1 MKRYPDY
8 LSRQF
13 STDFGS
19 GVRKRGE
26 EYFTTG
32 AVQIDQ
38 GDEQHVTAT
47 VLGAREYYVQLRVK
61 NGRLA
66 VSCTCPFFQDNE
78 ACKHIWATLLE
89 AERRQL
95 LGAGDQTLSELY
107 EDWDA
112 PATPVPSTP
121 RPSAPKPAAPT
132 PSLPWRHRLGGVLGR
147 PTAAMAAPPGSE
159 HWPPNRELLYVVDA
173 GLSQVKRRLA
183 LELYSRD
190 RKQNGDWGKP
200 KPVRFQRK
208 LIPQLSSDVDRSIL
222 WRLAGA
228 RFGDRWSLDND
239 YYYGATSANL
249 FQADQ
254 PLSASLLPEIAATG
268 RLLIHRDNEKPE
280 MWQTLELDPNPEPW
294 RLHLSLMPHGQAWEF
309 KGELRRESATM
320 PVTEPVLY
328 IPSFLFTN
336 RMVARLDPSTSIDW
350 LDTLRKQGSIQLPEG
365 EQEDLFVAVLEQPDS
380 PPVEAPDSLRYDR
393 VSTTPRPRARI
404 GKDTTAYSAVDKLF
418 LELSF
423 DYGGRIVPHADPSAS
438 LIERESR
445 RVLVRDRAAEEQAI
459 ARLNGAGLKPQRADF
474 WHKQEGWL
482 LTPSRL
488 PKLVRELTGEGWLV
502 EAEGKLVRSN
512 GRFTVEIVSGIDW
525 FDLRGGID
533 FGEGATASLPDLLRA
548 ARRGESMVRL
558 DDGSYGIL
566 PEDWLK
572 RFGSVLHMGEQQGE
586 EMRFRR
592 SQAGLLD
599 ALLAAQPEIRFDEQF
614 GRIRDQLQRFHGVTP
629 APQPEG
635 FVGQLRGYQLEGLG
649 WLKFLNEY
657 SLGGCLADDM
667 GVGKTAQVL
676 ALLETRREAG
686 AGMSLVVVPKSLV
699 FNWQQEAARFTPNL
713 RVLEHAGL
721 GRNRASFKGHDVILT
736 TYGTLRRDVV
746 EFQEIEWDYVVLDEA
761 TAIKNASSES
771 AKAVRLLKAR
781 NRLAMSGT
789 PVENHLGELWSL
801 FEFLNPGMLGSS
813 AVAQVAGASLRNP
826 SDETRRILAQ
836 ALRPYILRRTK
847 EQVARELP
855 PKVEQTL
862 YCELEP
868 EQRKLYQELL
878 DHYRARLLGKIQKD
892 GLGRSKMQ
900 VLEALLRL
908 RQAACHPGL
917 IDKKRAQE
925 GSAKL
930 ELLRLQLEEVL
941 AEDHKALVFSQ
952 FTSFL
957 ALLRAQLDEE
967 RIPYAY
973 LDGDTRDRS
982 APVQQFQEDPDC
994 KLFLISL
1001 KAGGLGLNLTAAD
1014 YVYLLDPWWNPAVEA
1029 QAIDRAHRIGQQSQV
1044 FAYRIIAK
1052 DTVEEKVLKLQE
1064 TKRDLAD
1071 AIISADNSL
1080 IAGLKRE
1087 DLELLLS

>member
-1 MKRYPDY
+1 MKRYPDF
-8 LSRQF
+8 LSKRF
-13 STDFGS
+13 VADFGA
-19 GVRKRGE
+19 GVRSRGQ
-26 EYFTTG
+26 EYFATG
-32 AVQIDQ
+32 AVQITE
-38 GDEQHVTAT
+38 GDAGHVAAT
-47 VLGAREYYVQLRVK
+47 VIGAREYYVQLQIK
-61 NGRLA
+61 NGSLA

-78 ACKHIWATLLE
+78 ACKHIWAVMLE
-89 AERRQL
+89 AEHQEF
-95 LGAGDQTLSELY
+95 LGGGLTPLNELY

-112 PATPVPSTP
+112 PPGRPPASP
-121 RPSAPKPAAPT
+121 RPPLPRAASPAP
-132 PSLPWRHRLGGVLGR
+132 SVPWRQRLGGLLNR
-147 PTAAMAAPPGSE
+147 PAAALTASSGEAWPAA
-159 HWPPNRELLYVVDA
+159 RELLYVVDA

-190 RKQNGDWGKP
+190 RKQNGEWGKP

-208 LIPQLSSDVDRSIL
+208 LIPQLPNEADRSIL

-239 YYYGATSANL
+239 YYYGSSSASL

-254 PLSASLLPEIAATG
+254 PLSEVLLPEIAATG
-268 RLLIHRDNEKPE
+268 RLLMHRDSEKPE
-280 MWQTLELDPNPEPW
+280 AWPVIERDPDPEPW
-294 RLHLSLMPHGQAWEF
+294 RLHLSLKPEGQAWEF
-309 KGELRRESATM
+309 KGELRREGVMLA
-320 PVTEPVLY
+320 VTAPFLY
-328 IPSFLFTN
+328 IPSFLFIGN
-336 RMVARLDPSTSIDW
+336 RVSPLDPSTSIEW
-350 LDTLRKQGSIQLPEG
+350 LDTLRKQGGITLPEG

-380 PPVEAPDSLRYDR
+380 PPLEAPESLRYER
-393 VSTTPRPRARI
+393 VTAAPRPRARI
-404 GKDTTAYSAVDKLF
+404 AKDTSGYSSVEKLF
-418 LELSF
+418 LDLSF
-423 DYGGRIVPHADPSAS
+423 DYGGHLVHHSEPAGSIVQ
-438 LIERESR
+438 REAR
-445 RVLVRDRAAEEQAI
+445 RVMVRDRDAEEQAV
-459 ARLNGAGLKPQRADF
+459 ARLAGAGLKPQRADF

-482 LTPSRL
+482 LSPARL
-488 PKLVRELTGEGWLV
+488 PKLVRELSSEGWLV
-502 EAEGKLVRSN
+502 EAEGKLVRS
-512 GRFTVEIVSGIDW
+512 GGKFEVEIVSGIDW

-533 FGEGATASLPDLLRA
+533 FGEGATAALPDLLRA

-572 RFGSVLHMGEQQGE
+572 RFGAVLHMGEQQGE

-592 SQAGLLD
+592 SQAGILD

-614 GRIRDQLQRFHGVTP
+614 GRMRDQLQRFHGVTP

-649 WLKFLNEY
+649 WLQFLNEY
-657 SLGGCLADDM
+657 SIGGCLADDM

-676 ALLETRREAG
+676 ALLETRRSAG

-699 FNWQQEAARFTPNL
+699 FNWQQEAARFTPQL

-721 GRNRASFKGHDVILT
+721 GRSRASFKDHDVILT

-761 TAIKNASSES
+761 TAIKNPGSES
-771 AKAVRLLKAR
+771 AKSVRLLKAR

-813 AVAQVAGASLRNP
+813 AVMQIAGGSLRNP
-826 SDETRRILAQ
+826 SDDTRRILSQ

-878 DHYRARLLGKIQKD
+878 DHYRARLLGKVQKD
-892 GLGRSKMQ
+892 GLGKSKMQ

-908 RQAACHPGL
+908 RQAACHPAL
-917 IDKKRAQE
+917 IDKKRAGE

-930 ELLRLQLEEVL
+930 ELLRTQLEEVL
-941 AEDHKALVFSQ
+941 AEGHKALVFSQ

-957 ALLRAQLDEE
+957 ALLRVQLDEE

-973 LDGDTRDRS
+973 LDGDTRDREG
-982 APVQQFQEDPDC
+982 AVKQFQEDPDC

-1044 FAYRIIAK
+1044 FAYRIIAR